1 MTLPEVLEKLDK
13 MFITRYGK
21 MIADLNK
28 NVYPTAKND
37 KGNYEVPVVIV
48 GKGGGTL
55 SVIAGEEEA
64 IKLNPPA
71 VVTLEHR
78 NMKPQMLNY
87 RLAIPYS
94 EGEIAARTPEYF
106 NYLFDEIVQKALAN
120 YKVTVGDE
128 NKVRFGEVFISAER
142 KGSDRKIFRQL
153 EDTSL
158 ELRFYGNWAS
168 GEEAYD

>member
-13 MFITRYGK
+13 MFISRYGK
-21 MIADLNK
+21 QFAELNK

-37 KGNYEVPVVIV
+37 KGNYEVPVVVV

-55 SVIAGEEEA
+55 IVENAEA
-64 IKLNPPA
+64 FSLNPPA

-78 NMKPQMLNY
+78 NMKPQQIVY
-87 RLAIPYS
+87 RLSIPYS
-94 EGEIAARTPEYF
+94 ECEIAARTTEYF

-128 NKVRFGEVFISAER
+128 NKVRFGQMYITAER
-142 KGSDRKIFRQL
+142 PGTGKCIFRQI

-158 ELRFYGNWAS
+158 ELRLYGNWAS
-168 GEEAYD
+168 NQEAYD